1 MIETRSFLRMQEYG
15 LRGDKLRRN
24 DAEGRYSK
32 IFSPMIGSLLLK
44 IKAAGD

>member
-24 DAEGRYSK
+24 NANTRFSRVYSR
-32 IFSPMIGSLLLK
+32 MTGSLLLK
-44 IKAAGD
+44 IKAADD

>member
-1 MIETRSFLRMQEYG
+1 MIETRPFLWKQEFG

-24 DAEGRYSK
+24 DAEGRFSRL
-32 IFSPMIGSLLLK
+32 FSPMTGSPLLK

>member
-1 MIETRSFLRMQEYG
+1 MQEYG

-24 DAEGRYSK
+24 DANKR
-32 IFSPMIGSLLLK
+32 FSMVFSRMSGSLPLK

>member
-24 DAEGRYSK
+24 DAEGRFSK
-32 IFSPMIGSLLLK
+32 IFSSMTESLLLK